1 MKMSAM
7 KISRGSNG
15 TIVIPN
21 SYMLGCVDLPGSKGK
36 KKGFSKSKFK
46 NSQ

>member
-1 MKMSAM
+1 MKMTSM
-7 KISRGSNG
+7 KISRGSDG

-21 SYMLGCVDLPGSKGK
+21 SNMLGCIDLSGSKGK

-46 NSQ
+46 NTL